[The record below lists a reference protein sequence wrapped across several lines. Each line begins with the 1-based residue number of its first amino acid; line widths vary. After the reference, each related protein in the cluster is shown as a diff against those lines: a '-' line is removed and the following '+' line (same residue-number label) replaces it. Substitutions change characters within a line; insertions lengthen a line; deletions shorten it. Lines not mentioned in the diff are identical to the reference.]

1 MNILKTLK
9 GPLSTCDKKNRNG
22 RIYSRELWENVLQS
36 EYWKDMMKNNS
47 LCGEVVH
54 PGDERQESDSFEIDI
69 SKVSHR
75 IKEAH
80 IEGDKLMGTI
90 EILDTEQGRNLLSL
104 VDAGVTVGISA
115 RGIGDVNGD
124 EVDPYTYNLKTFDIT
139 LRPSD
144 PNARLVPLTESE
156 RLHFK
161 FINESE
167 ESDELIKGSESPLE
181 VSNPEP
187 DEPTSEIINFLQKDI
202 NDMNTKMG
210 NPITQEQFNK
220 YKLLI
225 LPTTSDNDRFNVV
238 LINKE
243 TKDNHLIGTTD
254 LNENHLTIIS
264 NMILS
269 EIID

>member
-22 RIYSRELWENVLQS
+22 RIYSRELWQNVLNS

-80 IEGDKLMGTI
+80 LEGDKLMGTI

-115 RGIGDVNGD
+115 RGVGDVNGD

-144 PNARLVPLTESE
+144 PNARLIPLTESE

-167 ESDELIKGSESPLE
+167 ESDELIKGSEDLTI
-181 VSNPEP
+181 NK
-187 DEPTSEIINFLQKDI
+187 DNGEIEEITKQLATAINERNKAD
-202 NDMNTKMG
+202 G
-210 NPITQEQFNK
+210 YPVTQD
-220 YKLLI
+220 KLDNFKFVI
-225 LPTTSDNDRFNVV
+225 LPTTSDSSSYSISIYDKKKNNMAHLGPIRKDKIDNDLLNIIF
-238 LINKE
+238 
-243 TKDNHLIGTTD
+243 TD
-254 LNENHLTIIS
+254 LNN
-264 NMILS
+264 
-269 EIID
+269 